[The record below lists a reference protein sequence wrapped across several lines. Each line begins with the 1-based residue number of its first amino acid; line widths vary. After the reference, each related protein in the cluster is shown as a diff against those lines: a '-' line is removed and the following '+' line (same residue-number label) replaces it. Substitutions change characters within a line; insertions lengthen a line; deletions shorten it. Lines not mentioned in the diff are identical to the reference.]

1 MCEKKRKIHEF
12 QINFYKVLRKLLQ
25 SATGI
30 TKLDKIYWT
39 VLQVLQSVTRSYY
52 EVQEVFR
59 KMRDL
64 LLVGR
69 WLLILAVVFT
79 YVSKLIS

>member
-12 QINFYKVLRKLLQ
+12 QINFYKVLQKLLQ

-39 VLQVLQSVTRSYY
+39 VWQVL
-52 EVQEVFR
+52 
-59 KMRDL
+59 
-64 LLVGR
+64 
-69 WLLILAVVFT
+69 
-79 YVSKLIS
+79 